1 MDNWAKYLL
10 LIFIII
16 FIVLLDLLLYFRTDK
31 LIESTQNDL
40 SRLEKVI
47 DKKDE
52 SSIEK
57 EAKDLINNWKN
68 RENILSYFIEH
79 EEVEKVSLK
88 IAVIE
93 ENSKNEEYNVALE
106 DIAETKYL
114 LEHIQDK
121 YNLTLKN
128 IF

>member
-10 LIFIII
+10 LIFIMI
-16 FIVLLDLLLYFRTDK
+16 FVVILDLLLYFRTDK
-31 LIESTQNDL
+31 LIENTQNDL

-47 DKKDE
+47 AEKNA
-52 SSIEK
+52 SNIAK
-57 EAKDLINNWKN
+57 EANYLISNWKK